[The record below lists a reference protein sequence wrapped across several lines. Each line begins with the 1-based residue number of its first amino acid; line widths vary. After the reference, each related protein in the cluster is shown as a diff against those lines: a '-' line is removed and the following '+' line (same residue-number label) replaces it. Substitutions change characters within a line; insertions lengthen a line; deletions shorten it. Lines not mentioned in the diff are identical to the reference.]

1 MIQYTTPTLHLVVAG
16 VDLTPHEVYV
26 TIEQAGHELT
36 VSDGSVTYDEGGDGS
51 THIRVALTQEQ
62 TGAMRKGKAKVQ
74 VNWVDQVG
82 KRNATI
88 VKETEVLTNLLDR
101 VVEHGQ

>member
-1 MIQYTTPTLHLVVAG
+1 MIQFTTPTLHLVVRG

-26 TIEQAGHELT
+26 TIEQAGRELDIR
-36 VSDGSVTYDEGGDGS
+36 DGTVTYDEGGDGA
-51 THIRVALTQEQ
+51 THIRVALTQTQ

-74 VNWVDQVG
+74 VNWVDQTG

-88 VKETEVLTNLLDR
+88 IREVDVLTNLLRR
-101 VVEHGQ
+101 VVEYG